1 MTANGADFRA
11 ELGGAC
17 GRAKAIGASPKVVVL
32 GSMCRLPVAGVVYQ
46 ILHYMIGLQRLG
58 FDPYYVEWHGNW
70 VEDPAPARPPVK
82 ARRVIV
88 AEVMR
93 RFGFGERWAC
103 QADQNGPGETFG
115 ALSGDAIKRL
125 YADAVALFNVTGAHF
140 MNDDMRQCPRRLY
153 VETDPGIPQIRAA
166 SGDPEMLR
174 LLAGH
179 THFCTFAEN
188 IANSDCL
195 LPPGTILY
203 RTTRQ
208 PVVLDIWANLAQPG
222 AAFTT
227 IARWRKAKEKAIEF
241 RGERYRWNK
250 DLEFEPFID
259 LPARGGRSFELA
271 LSDVSSEDRRRL
283 EASGW
288 SVIDA
293 IELSASVDAYHDYI
307 AGSAGEFTIAKDQYV
322 RLRTGWFSDRS
333 ACYLAAGRP
342 VITQDTGFGCV
353 LPTGA
358 GLFSFQSKEDVLAA
372 LDSIAGD
379 YARHARFAREIARE
393 YFDAEKV
400 LGEILDWMGVETPIA
415 ASRA

>member
-1 MTANGADFRA
+1 MTASVLQQS
-11 ELGGAC
+11 LGDSA
-17 GRAKAIGASPKVVVL
+17 PKVVVL

-70 VEDPAPARPPVK
+70 VEDPGPSPAA

-103 QADQNGPGETFG
+103 RADQLGPGATFG
-115 ALSGDAIKRL
+115 SLSGDAVRRL
-125 YADAVALFNVTGAHF
+125 YAEAVALFNVTGAHF
-140 MNDDMRQCPRRLY
+140 IDDEMRQCPRRLY
-153 VETDPGIPQIRAA
+153 VETDPGIPQIRTAN
-166 SGDPEMLR
+166 GDPGMLA

-188 IANSDCL
+188 IANPDCH
-195 LPPGTILY
+195 LPPGTIPY

-208 PVVLDIWANLAQPG
+208 PVVLDMWSGPARPG

-227 IARWRKAKEKAIEF
+227 VARWRKPKEKAIEF

-250 DLEFEPFID
+250 DLEFEAFLD
-259 LPARGGRSFELA
+259 LPGRCGRRFELA
-271 LSDVSSEDRRRL
+271 LSDIAAQDQSRL

-288 SVIDA
+288 AVVDA
-293 IELSASVDAYHDYI
+293 IELSASLDAYRDYI

-342 VITQDTGFGCV
+342 VITQDTGFGCA

-358 GLFSFQSKEDVLAA
+358 GLFAFQSRDDVLAA
-372 LDSIAGD
+372 LALVEAD
-379 YARHARFAREIARE
+379 YATHARAAREIART
-393 YFDAEKV
+393 YFDAGRV
-400 LGEILDWMGVETPIA
+400 LGEILDWMGVEPPLGVCG
-415 ASRA
+415 